1 MRSGSVRGMSQ
12 HPDSD
17 SVSPPRTPPGPSSYR
32 IKKGRHPRPS
42 VRETFLDDY
51 NDNANDSY
59 DSADER
65 DPHDLSLSPQHAAR
79 TSIVDNM
86 LLSLDQFS
94 SGTSVLD
101 DYRLFN
107 SAFESPRYTRASQD
121 SMAQRRYRGHTFSSS
136 FSSDVDHG
144 YEDGAGRYATQ
155 HSRERRSNS
164 SSNYR
169 TGVRRFESTRSRDS
183 HGQTFDYRTS
193 ATAPGTRAGRKSSK
207 GSTSSNLDFGPT
219 FSGRQIEPT
228 CERRSASFDLGTRKP
243 LMAFPGS
250 SSDYDPMA
258 YDGMDAAPTPSVPAG
273 PRKHQPPPQELGGT
287 LKTQSS
293 RTQVVSRRN
302 SVKSS
307 RTTQSRKHRPENLGT
322 AAMISQDR
330 DFALMAGSDLEPPPD
345 ISASLD
351 PPAPSPTISFN
362 KPTFPAPPE
371 PTPVKERPGFFRR
384 VFGSSKSPGAISS
397 EGGPSDC
404 PPSKEPESKDT
415 NAASLKPRKQVQKTT
430 SSSTHVPREG
440 AQVVNKKSSFFR
452 RRKKSVT
459 ENVPPPIVL
468 PQNLGNK
475 ATTVMKPEPSPV
487 SSLRKVMNPYLAEAN
502 PNNSTPAV
510 DYSTESSDW
519 STAANDPDNKK
530 PDNMQSRRDRGNSL
544 SIHNGPKAKY
554 SLYPASSVGN
564 AHDTSFLGTSS
575 GDEDPLVK
583 ANESEATPPVP
594 PRFSLRRA
602 KDDESESSD
611 AKSVETSQLADISTD
626 KLTTLENLRPTSLS
640 PVAERSSLKSG
651 VPAIETPDDESGP
664 TPTKELKDKDMF
676 DATIWN
682 DDSDTPSKLSTPIV
696 GKDSPHAS
704 VSDISNYHTAANTP
718 IVPQGSEWKSTEGN
732 AEPSENTFEETD
744 SSEEKQQARR
754 LYDGQDEFV
763 GNEPAAAWLGGPD
776 RAKVRAVYMELFDW
790 SNMNILAALRGLC
803 LRLMLKGETQQ
814 VDRVLDAFSTRWC
827 QCNPRHGFKAAGE
840 LTSCFTPSRTF
851 GMSTANV
858 SQMSFIPFVIH
869 YCY

>member
-1 MRSGSVRGMSQ
+1 
-12 HPDSD
+12 
-17 SVSPPRTPPGPSSYR
+17 
-32 IKKGRHPRPS
+32 
-42 VRETFLDDY
+42 
-51 NDNANDSY
+51 
-59 DSADER
+59 
-65 DPHDLSLSPQHAAR
+65 
-79 TSIVDNM
+79 
-86 LLSLDQFS
+86 
-94 SGTSVLD
+94 
-101 DYRLFN
+101 
-107 SAFESPRYTRASQD
+107 
-121 SMAQRRYRGHTFSSS
+121 
-136 FSSDVDHG
+136 
-144 YEDGAGRYATQ
+144 
-155 HSRERRSNS
+155 
-164 SSNYR
+164 
-169 TGVRRFESTRSRDS
+169 
-183 HGQTFDYRTS
+183 
-193 ATAPGTRAGRKSSK
+193 
-207 GSTSSNLDFGPT
+207 
-219 FSGRQIEPT
+219 
-228 CERRSASFDLGTRKP
+228 
-243 LMAFPGS
+243 MAFPGS

-594 PRFSLRRA
+594 PRSSLRRA